1 MSAAPPPVPPLVA
14 DAQVISFVCEREN
27 VGKAYFARVMWY
39 IGSIVLSAEEQVKG
53 GAEGGGA
60 LEALLDNHLDHWTYL
75 NDILALRQSALSE
88 LVLSSALTKL
98 LEPLYLASYLE
109 QGEGQVEGQEEE
121 QGEGQD
127 EEQGEG
133 KEVCLFLEVHLAT

>member
-1 MSAAPPPVPPLVA
+1 MSAAPPTVPPPPPVA
-14 DAQVISFVCEREN
+14 DAQVIAFVCEREN

-53 GAEGGGA
+53 GAEGVGA

-75 NDILALRQSALSE
+75 NDILALQQRALSE

-109 QGEGQVEGQEEE
+109 QGEGQEG
-121 QGEGQD
+121 
-127 EEQGEG
+127 EQGEG

>member
-1 MSAAPPPVPPLVA
+1 
-14 DAQVISFVCEREN
+14 

-53 GAEGGGA
+53 GAEGVGA

-75 NDILALRQSALSE
+75 NDILALQQRALSE

-109 QGEGQVEGQEEE
+109 QGEGQEG
-121 QGEGQD
+121 
-127 EEQGEG
+127 EQGEG